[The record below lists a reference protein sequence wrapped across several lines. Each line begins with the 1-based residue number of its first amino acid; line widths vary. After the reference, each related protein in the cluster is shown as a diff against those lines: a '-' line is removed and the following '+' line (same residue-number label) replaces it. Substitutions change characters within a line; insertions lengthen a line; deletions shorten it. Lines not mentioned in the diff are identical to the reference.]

1 MKKITS
7 RFASVLTRTLT
18 AALILN
24 LLTGCSMAGSQGAS
38 ASQNA
43 SKSQNAS
50 ESQDASASAKTDAA
64 SDAKD
69 SASDASASGAAV
81 SGTSADSAENGIS
94 IRFSND
100 GITAA
105 NDSGLSIDGTSLT
118 ITAAG
123 TYLLSGSCEDGS
135 VKVQKGT
142 TGVVLVLDGLT
153 LSSQT
158 TAPLICAK
166 STEVTIEAAA
176 GTVNTLSDTEANN
189 DGSEDSNTENAVI
202 KCKDGSQVVLCGT
215 GELILRANGKN
226 GIKSGASTET
236 EGDASLTIRE
246 LTLTIDAPVNDAV
259 NAESILN
266 VESGTLEISAGD
278 DALHSDGELNIGAD
292 GTDGPSISITSCYEG
307 LEGTVV
313 NIFSGDIDLQSTD
326 DCINAANSD
335 QPNGDFQINITGG
348 SITASTSNGDG
359 FDSNG
364 DLIISGG
371 SVAVWTANA
380 ADNEPLDADGTV
392 TISGGT
398 VLAAGE
404 SSGMGIHLEASQPC
418 VIFSGDSSEGGGFR
432 QTALL
437 TNGSSFSILSD
448 DQTTLYSAEAMCSAS
463 YIIFSSPD
471 LTESASCTL
480 PPKIRKQQAP
490 HSPDPFPPEWDEEAA
505 SRALEISKKL
515 TAKGLRENVR
525 RAILPPGKGTDSSL
539 ATILPQGKTMNS
551 PKEIPQPK
559 KEMNS
564 PTAPKPIRQLQNDR
578 KSGWNPKTRV
588 EAIVL
593 LPPLFHH
600 YGKMPL
606 VIITKRAAAFRQL
619 LSDIR
624 FSIAFCDSTLK
635 LYLYASYAI
644 NHQ

>member
-1 MKKITS
+1 MKKIND
-7 RFASVLTRTLT
+7 RFASVLTRTLA

-24 LLTGCSMAGSQGAS
+24 LLTGCSMSGSQGAS
-38 ASQNA
+38 ASQ
-43 SKSQNAS
+43 
-50 ESQDASASAKTDAA
+50 DASGAAKTDAA
-64 SDAKD
+64 SDAED
-69 SASDASASGAAV
+69 SASDASASGSAA
-81 SGTSADSAENGIS
+81 SGSSADSAKDGVSIS
-94 IRFSND
+94 FSND

-105 NDSGLSIDGTSLT
+105 DSPGLSIDGTSLT
-118 ITAAG
+118 ITASG

-135 VKVQKGT
+135 VKVHKGT

-158 TAPLICAK
+158 TAPIICAK

-189 DGSEDSNTENAVI
+189 DGSDDSNTEANNDGSDDSNTENNNAEGSDSETVTTNDASTNSAAENAVI

-215 GELILRANGKN
+215 GELILQANGKN

-326 DCINAANSD
+326 DCINAADSD

-348 SITASTSNGDG
+348 KITASASDGDG

-364 DLIISGG
+364 DLTISGG
-371 SVAVWTANA
+371 SVAVWTANV

-437 TNGSSFSILSD
+437 TKESSFSILSD
-448 DQTTLYSAEAMCSAS
+448 DQTALYSAEAMCSAS

-471 LTESASCTL
+471 LTENASCTL
-480 PPKIRKQQAP
+480 SSGDTETTSSAQSGSISTGMGGRGGFGGFGDFKGFDGQRPEGERPEGNPPSGEGNGQQP
-490 HSPDPFPPEWDEEAA
+490 GGNPPSGKSNEQPGGNPPSGNGNEQSGDPQTDQTT
-505 SRALEISKKL
+505 SK
-515 TAKGLRENVR
+515 
-525 RAILPPGKGTDSSL
+525 
-539 ATILPQGKTMNS
+539 
-551 PKEIPQPK
+551 
-559 KEMNS
+559 
-564 PTAPKPIRQLQNDR
+564 
-578 KSGWNPKTRV
+578 
-588 EAIVL
+588 
-593 LPPLFHH
+593 
-600 YGKMPL
+600 
-606 VIITKRAAAFRQL
+606 
-619 LSDIR
+619 
-624 FSIAFCDSTLK
+624 
-635 LYLYASYAI
+635 
-644 NHQ
+644 

>member
-1 MKKITS
+1 MKKTNG
-7 RFASVLTRTLT
+7 RFASALTRTLT

-24 LLTGCSMAGSQGAS
+24 LLTGCSMSGSQGAS
-38 ASQNA
+38 ASQD
-43 SKSQNAS
+43 AS
-50 ESQDASASAKTDAA
+50 ESQNASASAKTNAA

-69 SASDASASGAAV
+69 SASDASASRATV
-81 SGTSADSAENGIS
+81 SGTSADSAEDGVSIS
-94 IRFSND
+94 FSND

-105 NDSGLSIDGTSLT
+105 DSPGLSIDGTFLT
-118 ITAAG
+118 ITASG

-158 TAPLICAK
+158 TAPIICAK

-176 GTVNTLSDTEANN
+176 GTVNTLSDTETKNDGSDDSDTEANN
-189 DGSEDSNTENAVI
+189 DGSNDSNTENNNAEGNDSETESGNDASSNSTAENAVI

-215 GELILRANGKN
+215 GELILQANGKN
-226 GIKSGASTET
+226 GIKSGASTGT

-326 DCINAANSD
+326 DCINAADSD

-348 SITASTSNGDG
+348 SITASASNGDG

-448 DQTTLYSAEAMCSAS
+448 DQTTLYSAEAICSAS

-480 PPKIRKQQAP
+480 SSEDTETTSSAQ
-490 HSPDPFPPEWDEEAA
+490 SG
-505 SRALEISKKL
+505 SIS
-515 TAKGLRENVR
+515 TGMGRRGGSKGLEDFKKIDGQRPEGERPEGNPPSGERNGQQPGGNPPSGENNEQPEGN
-525 RAILPPGKGTDSSL
+525 PPTEEGNEQPDSSQTDQ
-539 ATILPQGKTMNS
+539 ATSK
-551 PKEIPQPK
+551 
-559 KEMNS
+559 
-564 PTAPKPIRQLQNDR
+564 
-578 KSGWNPKTRV
+578 
-588 EAIVL
+588 
-593 LPPLFHH
+593 
-600 YGKMPL
+600 
-606 VIITKRAAAFRQL
+606 
-619 LSDIR
+619 
-624 FSIAFCDSTLK
+624 
-635 LYLYASYAI
+635 
-644 NHQ
+644 

>member
-1 MKKITS
+1 MKKTNG
-7 RFASVLTRTLT
+7 RFASALTRTLA

-24 LLTGCSMAGSQGAS
+24 LLTGCSMSGSQGAS
-38 ASQNA
+38 ASQ
-43 SKSQNAS
+43 
-50 ESQDASASAKTDAA
+50 D
-64 SDAKD
+64 
-69 SASDASASGAAV
+69 ASGAAKTD
-81 SGTSADSAENGIS
+81 SASADSAKDGVSIS
-94 IRFSND
+94 FSND

-105 NDSGLSIDGTSLT
+105 DSPGLSIDGTSLT
-118 ITAAG
+118 ITASG

-158 TAPLICAK
+158 TAPIICAK

-176 GTVNTLSDTEANN
+176 GTVNTLSDTETTN
-189 DGSEDSNTENAVI
+189 DASTNSAAENAVI

-278 DALHSDGELNIGAD
+278 DALHSDGELNIGAN
-292 GTDGPSISITSCYEG
+292 GTDGPSISIASCYEG

-326 DCINAANSD
+326 DCINAADSD

-348 SITASTSNGDG
+348 KITASASDGDG

-364 DLIISGG
+364 DLTISGG

-437 TNGSSFSILSD
+437 TKENSFSILSD
-448 DQTTLYSAEAMCSAS
+448 DQTTLYSAEAMCNAS

-480 PPKIRKQQAP
+480 SSEDTETTSSAQSGSISTGMGGKGGFGGFGDFKDFEGQRPEGERPEGNPPSGEGNGQQP
-490 HSPDPFPPEWDEEAA
+490 GGNPPSGKSNEQPEGNPPAGDGNEQPEGPQTDQT
-505 SRALEISKKL
+505 
-515 TAKGLRENVR
+515 TAK
-525 RAILPPGKGTDSSL
+525 
-539 ATILPQGKTMNS
+539 
-551 PKEIPQPK
+551 
-559 KEMNS
+559 
-564 PTAPKPIRQLQNDR
+564 
-578 KSGWNPKTRV
+578 
-588 EAIVL
+588 
-593 LPPLFHH
+593 
-600 YGKMPL
+600 
-606 VIITKRAAAFRQL
+606 
-619 LSDIR
+619 
-624 FSIAFCDSTLK
+624 
-635 LYLYASYAI
+635 
-644 NHQ
+644 

>member
-1 MKKITS
+1 MKKIND

-24 LLTGCSMAGSQGAS
+24 LLTGCSMSGSQGAS
-38 ASQNA
+38 ASQNTFE
-43 SKSQNAS
+43 SQNAS
-50 ESQDASASAKTDAA
+50 ESQDASGAEKKDSA

-69 SASDASASGAAV
+69 SASDVSASGAAV
-81 SGTSADSAENGIS
+81 SVTSADSAEDGIS

-105 NDSGLSIDGTSLT
+105 DDSGLSIDGTSLT

-142 TGVVLVLDGLT
+142 TGVVLMLDGLT

-176 GTVNTLSDTEANN
+176 GTINMLSDTEANN
-189 DGSEDSNTENAVI
+189 DSSNDSNTENNNAEGNDSETESGNDASSNSTAENAVI

-215 GELILRANGKN
+215 GELILQANGKN

-259 NAESILN
+259 NVESILN
-266 VESGTLEISAGD
+266 VENGTLEISAGD

-326 DCINAANSD
+326 DCINAADSNQS
-335 QPNGDFQINITGG
+335 NRDFQINITGG

-448 DQTTLYSAEAMCSAS
+448 DQTTLYSAEAMCSVS

-471 LTESASCTL
+471 LTEIGSCMLSSEDTETTSSAQSGSISTGMGRRGGSRGL
-480 PPKIRKQQAP
+480 GDFKNIDGQR
-490 HSPDPFPPEWDEEAA
+490 PEGKRPE
-505 SRALEISKKL
+505 
-515 TAKGLRENVR
+515 GNP
-525 RAILPPGKGTDSSL
+525 PPGEGNGQQPGGNPPSGKSNEQPEGNPPTGDGNEQPGDPQTD
-539 ATILPQGKTMNS
+539 Q
-551 PKEIPQPK
+551 
-559 KEMNS
+559 
-564 PTAPKPIRQLQNDR
+564 TASK
-578 KSGWNPKTRV
+578 
-588 EAIVL
+588 
-593 LPPLFHH
+593 
-600 YGKMPL
+600 
-606 VIITKRAAAFRQL
+606 
-619 LSDIR
+619 
-624 FSIAFCDSTLK
+624 
-635 LYLYASYAI
+635 
-644 NHQ
+644 

>member
-1 MKKITS
+1 MKKTNG

-24 LLTGCSMAGSQGAS
+24 LLTGCSMSGSQGAS
-38 ASQNA
+38 ASQ
-43 SKSQNAS
+43 
-50 ESQDASASAKTDAA
+50 D
-64 SDAKD
+64 
-69 SASDASASGAAV
+69 ASGAAKTD
-81 SGTSADSAENGIS
+81 SASADSAEDGVSIS
-94 IRFSND
+94 FSND

-105 NDSGLSIDGTSLT
+105 DSSRLSIDGTSLT
-118 ITAAG
+118 ITASG

-158 TAPLICAK
+158 TAPIICAK

-189 DGSEDSNTENAVI
+189 DGSDDSNTKANNDGRDDSNTENNNAEGSDSETVTTNDASSNSAAENAVI

-215 GELILRANGKN
+215 GELILQANGKN

-326 DCINAANSD
+326 DCINAADSD

-348 SITASTSNGDG
+348 KITASASDGDG

-364 DLIISGG
+364 DLTISGG
-371 SVAVWTANA
+371 SVAVWTANV

-418 VIFSGDSSEGGGFR
+418 IIFSGDSSESGGFR

-437 TNGSSFSILSD
+437 TKENSFSILAD
-448 DQTTLYSAEAMCSAS
+448 DQTTLYSSEAMCSAS

-471 LTESASCTL
+471 LTESASCSLSSGDTETTSSA
-480 PPKIRKQQAP
+480 Q
-490 HSPDPFPPEWDEEAA
+490 SG
-505 SRALEISKKL
+505 SIS
-515 TAKGLRENVR
+515 TGMG
-525 RAILPPGKGTDSSL
+525 GKGGFGGFGDFKDFEGQRPEGERPEGNLPSGEGNGQQPGGNPPSGENNEQPGGSQTD
-539 ATILPQGKTMNS
+539 Q
-551 PKEIPQPK
+551 
-559 KEMNS
+559 
-564 PTAPKPIRQLQNDR
+564 TASK
-578 KSGWNPKTRV
+578 
-588 EAIVL
+588 
-593 LPPLFHH
+593 
-600 YGKMPL
+600 
-606 VIITKRAAAFRQL
+606 
-619 LSDIR
+619 
-624 FSIAFCDSTLK
+624 
-635 LYLYASYAI
+635 
-644 NHQ
+644 

>member
-1 MKKITS
+1 M
-7 RFASVLTRTLT
+7 
-18 AALILN
+18 
-24 LLTGCSMAGSQGAS
+24 
-38 ASQNA
+38 
-43 SKSQNAS
+43 
-50 ESQDASASAKTDAA
+50 
-64 SDAKD
+64 
-69 SASDASASGAAV
+69 
-81 SGTSADSAENGIS
+81 
-94 IRFSND
+94 
-100 GITAA
+100 
-105 NDSGLSIDGTSLT
+105 
-118 ITAAG
+118 
-123 TYLLSGSCEDGS
+123 
-135 VKVQKGT
+135 QKGT
-142 TGVVLVLDGLT
+142 TGVALVLDGLT

-158 TAPLICAK
+158 TAPIMCAK

-176 GTVNTLSDTEANN
+176 GTVNTLSDTAANN

-215 GELILRANGKN
+215 GELILQANGRN

-326 DCINAANSD
+326 DCINAADSD
-335 QPNGDFQINITGG
+335 QPNGDFQIDITGG
-348 SITASTSNGDG
+348 SITASASNGDG

-471 LTESASCTL
+471 LTESGSCTL
-480 PPKIRKQQAP
+480 SSEDTETTSSAQ
-490 HSPDPFPPEWDEEAA
+490 SG
-505 SRALEISKKL
+505 SIS
-515 TAKGLRENVR
+515 TGMGRRGGSKGLEDFEKIDGQRPEGKRSEDN
-525 RAILPPGKGTDSSL
+525 PPSEERNGQQPGGNPPSGKSNEQPEGNPPTGDGNEQPDSSQ
-539 ATILPQGKTMNS
+539 TDQT
-551 PKEIPQPK
+551 
-559 KEMNS
+559 
-564 PTAPKPIRQLQNDR
+564 TA
-578 KSGWNPKTRV
+578 
-588 EAIVL
+588 E
-593 LPPLFHH
+593 
-600 YGKMPL
+600 
-606 VIITKRAAAFRQL
+606 
-619 LSDIR
+619 
-624 FSIAFCDSTLK
+624 
-635 LYLYASYAI
+635 
-644 NHQ
+644 

>member
-1 MKKITS
+1 MKKING

-24 LLTGCSMAGSQGAS
+24 LLTGCSMSGSQGAS

-43 SKSQNAS
+43 SGSQNAS

-81 SGTSADSAENGIS
+81 SGTSADSAEDGIS

-105 NDSGLSIDGTSLT
+105 DDSGLSIDGTSLT

-142 TGVVLVLDGLT
+142 TGVALVLDGLT

-189 DGSEDSNTENAVI
+189 DGSNDSNTENNNAGGNDSETGNDASSNSTAENAVI

-215 GELILRANGKN
+215 GELVLQANGRN
-226 GIKSGASTET
+226 GIKSGASTGT

-326 DCINAANSD
+326 DCINAADSD

-348 SITASTSNGDG
+348 SITASASNGDG

-418 VIFSGDSSEGGGFR
+418 VIFSGDSSESDGFR

-448 DQTTLYSAEAMCSAS
+448 DQTTLYSAEAICSAS

-480 PPKIRKQQAP
+480 SSEDTETTSSAQSGSISTGMGRRGGSKVLGNFKKIDGQRPEGKRPEGNPPSGENNEQP
-490 HSPDPFPPEWDEEAA
+490 EGTPPTEEGNEHPD
-505 SRALEISKKL
+505 
-515 TAKGLRENVR
+515 
-525 RAILPPGKGTDSSL
+525 
-539 ATILPQGKTMNS
+539 S
-551 PKEIPQPK
+551 PKTDQT
-559 KEMNS
+559 
-564 PTAPKPIRQLQNDR
+564 TA
-578 KSGWNPKTRV
+578 
-588 EAIVL
+588 E
-593 LPPLFHH
+593 
-600 YGKMPL
+600 
-606 VIITKRAAAFRQL
+606 
-619 LSDIR
+619 
-624 FSIAFCDSTLK
+624 
-635 LYLYASYAI
+635 
-644 NHQ
+644 

>member
-1 MKKITS
+1 MKKIND

-24 LLTGCSMAGSQGAS
+24 LLTGCSMSGSQGAS
-38 ASQNA
+38 ASQNTFE
-43 SKSQNAS
+43 SQNAS
-50 ESQDASASAKTDAA
+50 ESQDASGAEKKDSA

-69 SASDASASGAAV
+69 SASDVSASGAAV
-81 SGTSADSAENGIS
+81 SVTSADSAEDGIS

-105 NDSGLSIDGTSLT
+105 DDSGLSIDGTSLT

-142 TGVVLVLDGLT
+142 TGVVLMLDGLT

-176 GTVNTLSDTEANN
+176 GTINMLSDTEANN
-189 DGSEDSNTENAVI
+189 DGSNDSNTKNNNAEGNDSETESGNDASSNSTAENAVI

-215 GELILRANGKN
+215 GELILQANGKN
-226 GIKSGASTET
+226 GIKSGASTKT

-326 DCINAANSD
+326 DCINAADSN

-348 SITASTSNGDG
+348 SITASTNNGDG

-471 LTESASCTL
+471 LTESGSCMLSSEDTETTSYA
-480 PPKIRKQQAP
+480 Q
-490 HSPDPFPPEWDEEAA
+490 SG
-505 SRALEISKKL
+505 SIS
-515 TAKGLRENVR
+515 TGMGRRGGSKGLGDFKKIDGQRPEGKRPEGNP
-525 RAILPPGKGTDSSL
+525 PPGEGNGQQPGGNPPSGKSNEQPEGNPPTGDGNEQPDSSQIDQ
-539 ATILPQGKTMNS
+539 ATSK
-551 PKEIPQPK
+551 
-559 KEMNS
+559 
-564 PTAPKPIRQLQNDR
+564 
-578 KSGWNPKTRV
+578 
-588 EAIVL
+588 
-593 LPPLFHH
+593 
-600 YGKMPL
+600 
-606 VIITKRAAAFRQL
+606 
-619 LSDIR
+619 
-624 FSIAFCDSTLK
+624 
-635 LYLYASYAI
+635 
-644 NHQ
+644 

>member
-1 MKKITS
+1 MKKING

-24 LLTGCSMAGSQGAS
+24 LLTGCSMSGLQGAS
-38 ASQNA
+38 A
-43 SKSQNAS
+43 SQNAS
-50 ESQDASASAKTDAA
+50 ESQDASGAAKTYSA

-81 SGTSADSAENGIS
+81 SGTSADSAEDGIN

-105 NDSGLSIDGTSLT
+105 DDSGLSIDGTSLT

-135 VKVQKGT
+135 VKVHKGT

-158 TAPLICAK
+158 TAPMICAK

-215 GELILRANGKN
+215 GELILQANGKN

-266 VESGTLEISAGD
+266 VESSTLEISAGD
-278 DALHSDGELNIGAD
+278 DALHSDGELNIGGD

-326 DCINAANSD
+326 DCINAADSD

-448 DQTTLYSAEAMCSAS
+448 DQTTLYSAEAICSAS

-471 LTESASCTL
+471 LTESGSCTL
-480 PPKIRKQQAP
+480 SSEDTETTSSAQ
-490 HSPDPFPPEWDEEAA
+490 SG
-505 SRALEISKKL
+505 SIS
-515 TAKGLRENVR
+515 TEMGRRGGSKGLEDFKKNDGQRPEGKRPEGN
-525 RAILPPGKGTDSSL
+525 PPSGEGNGQQPGGNPPSGKSNEQPEGNPPTGDGNEQPGDPQTD
-539 ATILPQGKTMNS
+539 Q
-551 PKEIPQPK
+551 
-559 KEMNS
+559 
-564 PTAPKPIRQLQNDR
+564 TASK
-578 KSGWNPKTRV
+578 
-588 EAIVL
+588 
-593 LPPLFHH
+593 
-600 YGKMPL
+600 
-606 VIITKRAAAFRQL
+606 
-619 LSDIR
+619 
-624 FSIAFCDSTLK
+624 
-635 LYLYASYAI
+635 
-644 NHQ
+644 

>member
-1 MKKITS
+1 MKKING

-24 LLTGCSMAGSQGAS
+24 LLTGCSMSGSQGAS

-43 SKSQNAS
+43 SESQDASKSQDAS

-105 NDSGLSIDGTSLT
+105 GDSGLSIDGTSLT

-142 TGVVLVLDGLT
+142 TGVALVLDGLT

-189 DGSEDSNTENAVI
+189 DGSNDSNTENNNAEGNDPETESGNDASSNSTAENAVI

-215 GELILRANGKN
+215 GELILQANGKN

-326 DCINAANSD
+326 DCINAADSD

-448 DQTTLYSAEAMCSAS
+448 DQTTLYSAEAICSAS

-471 LTESASCTL
+471 LTESGNCTL
-480 PPKIRKQQAP
+480 SSEDTETTSSAQSGSISTGMGRRGGSKGFEDFKKTDGQRPEGKRPEGNPPSGERNGQQP
-490 HSPDPFPPEWDEEAA
+490 GGNPPSGENNEQPEGNPPTEEGN
-505 SRALEISKKL
+505 EQ
-515 TAKGLRENVR
+515 
-525 RAILPPGKGTDSSL
+525 PDSSQIDQ
-539 ATILPQGKTMNS
+539 ATSK
-551 PKEIPQPK
+551 
-559 KEMNS
+559 
-564 PTAPKPIRQLQNDR
+564 
-578 KSGWNPKTRV
+578 
-588 EAIVL
+588 
-593 LPPLFHH
+593 
-600 YGKMPL
+600 
-606 VIITKRAAAFRQL
+606 
-619 LSDIR
+619 
-624 FSIAFCDSTLK
+624 
-635 LYLYASYAI
+635 
-644 NHQ
+644 

>member
-1 MKKITS
+1 M
-7 RFASVLTRTLT
+7 
-18 AALILN
+18 
-24 LLTGCSMAGSQGAS
+24 
-38 ASQNA
+38 
-43 SKSQNAS
+43 
-50 ESQDASASAKTDAA
+50 
-64 SDAKD
+64 
-69 SASDASASGAAV
+69 
-81 SGTSADSAENGIS
+81 
-94 IRFSND
+94 
-100 GITAA
+100 
-105 NDSGLSIDGTSLT
+105 
-118 ITAAG
+118 
-123 TYLLSGSCEDGS
+123 
-135 VKVQKGT
+135 KVQKGT
-142 TGVVLVLDGLT
+142 TGVALVLDGLT

-158 TAPLICAK
+158 TAPIMCAK

-176 GTVNTLSDTEANN
+176 GTVNTLSDTAANN
-189 DGSEDSNTENAVI
+189 DGSNDSNTENNNAEGNDSETESGNDASSNSTAENAVI

-215 GELILRANGKN
+215 GGLILQANGRN

-266 VESGTLEISAGD
+266 VESGTLAISAGD

-326 DCINAANSD
+326 DCINAADSNQS
-335 QPNGDFQINITGG
+335 NGDFQINITGG

-448 DQTTLYSAEAMCSAS
+448 DQTTLYSAEAICSAS
-463 YIIFSSPD
+463 YIIFSSSD
-471 LTESASCTL
+471 LTESGSCTL
-480 PPKIRKQQAP
+480 SSEDTETTSSAQ
-490 HSPDPFPPEWDEEAA
+490 SG
-505 SRALEISKKL
+505 SIS
-515 TAKGLRENVR
+515 TGMGRRGGSKGLEDFKKIDGQRPEGERPEGNPPSGERNGQQPGSNPPSGENNEQPEGN
-525 RAILPPGKGTDSSL
+525 PPTEEGNEQPDSSQ
-539 ATILPQGKTMNS
+539 TDQETSK
-551 PKEIPQPK
+551 
-559 KEMNS
+559 
-564 PTAPKPIRQLQNDR
+564 
-578 KSGWNPKTRV
+578 
-588 EAIVL
+588 
-593 LPPLFHH
+593 
-600 YGKMPL
+600 
-606 VIITKRAAAFRQL
+606 
-619 LSDIR
+619 
-624 FSIAFCDSTLK
+624 
-635 LYLYASYAI
+635 
-644 NHQ
+644 

>member
-1 MKKITS
+1 MKKIND

-24 LLTGCSMAGSQGAS
+24 LLTGCSMSGSQGAS

-43 SKSQNAS
+43 SKPQNAS

-105 NDSGLSIDGTSLT
+105 DDSGLSIDGTSLT

-135 VKVQKGT
+135 VKVHKGT

-158 TAPLICAK
+158 TAPMICAK

-215 GELILRANGKN
+215 GELILQANGKN
-226 GIKSGASTET
+226 GIQSGASTET

-307 LEGTVV
+307 LEGTIV

-326 DCINAANSD
+326 DCINAADSNQS
-335 QPNGDFQINITGG
+335 NGDFQINITGG

-448 DQTTLYSAEAMCSAS
+448 DQTTLYSAEAICSAS

-471 LTESASCTL
+471 LTESGSCTL
-480 PPKIRKQQAP
+480 SSEDTETTSSAQ
-490 HSPDPFPPEWDEEAA
+490 SG
-505 SRALEISKKL
+505 SIS
-515 TAKGLRENVR
+515 TGMGRRGGSKGLEDFKKIDGQRPEVKRSEGNPPSGERNEQQPGGNPPSVENNEQ
-525 RAILPPGKGTDSSL
+525 PDSSQIDQ
-539 ATILPQGKTMNS
+539 ATSK
-551 PKEIPQPK
+551 
-559 KEMNS
+559 
-564 PTAPKPIRQLQNDR
+564 
-578 KSGWNPKTRV
+578 
-588 EAIVL
+588 
-593 LPPLFHH
+593 
-600 YGKMPL
+600 
-606 VIITKRAAAFRQL
+606 
-619 LSDIR
+619 
-624 FSIAFCDSTLK
+624 
-635 LYLYASYAI
+635 
-644 NHQ
+644 

>member
-1 MKKITS
+1 MKKIND
-7 RFASVLTRTLT
+7 RFASVLTRTL
-18 AALILN
+18 AATLILN
-24 LLTGCSMAGSQGAS
+24 LLTGCSMSGSQGAS
-38 ASQNA
+38 ASR
-43 SKSQNAS
+43 
-50 ESQDASASAKTDAA
+50 DASGAAKTDSA
-64 SDAKD
+64 SDAED
-69 SASDASASGAAV
+69 SASDASASGSAA
-81 SGTSADSAENGIS
+81 SGAAEDSAKDGVSIS
-94 IRFSND
+94 FSND

-118 ITAAG
+118 ITASG

-153 LSSQT
+153 LSSKT
-158 TAPLICAK
+158 TAPIICAK

-189 DGSEDSNTENAVI
+189 DGSDDSNTKANNDGRDDSNTENNNAEGSDSETVTTNDASSNSAAENAVI

-326 DCINAANSD
+326 DCINAADSD

-348 SITASTSNGDG
+348 KITASARDGDG

-364 DLIISGG
+364 DLTISGG

-437 TNGSSFSILSD
+437 TKESSFSILSD

-480 PPKIRKQQAP
+480 SSGDTETTSSAQ
-490 HSPDPFPPEWDEEAA
+490 SG
-505 SRALEISKKL
+505 SIS
-515 TAKGLRENVR
+515 TGMG
-525 RAILPPGKGTDSSL
+525 GKGGFGGFGDFKDFEGQRPEGERPEGNPPSGEGNGQQPGGNPPSGKSNEQPEGNPPSGESNEQPGGSQTDQTTS
-539 ATILPQGKTMNS
+539 K
-551 PKEIPQPK
+551 
-559 KEMNS
+559 
-564 PTAPKPIRQLQNDR
+564 
-578 KSGWNPKTRV
+578 
-588 EAIVL
+588 
-593 LPPLFHH
+593 
-600 YGKMPL
+600 
-606 VIITKRAAAFRQL
+606 
-619 LSDIR
+619 
-624 FSIAFCDSTLK
+624 
-635 LYLYASYAI
+635 
-644 NHQ
+644 

>member
-1 MKKITS
+1 MKKTNG
-7 RFASVLTRTLT
+7 RFASALTRTLT

-24 LLTGCSMAGSQGAS
+24 LLTGCSMSGSQGAS
-38 ASQNA
+38 ASQD
-43 SKSQNAS
+43 AS
-50 ESQDASASAKTDAA
+50 ESQNASASAKTNAA
-64 SDAKD
+64 SDAKG
-69 SASDASASGAAV
+69 SASDASASG
-81 SGTSADSAENGIS
+81 TSADSAKDGVSIS
-94 IRFSND
+94 FSND

-105 NDSGLSIDGTSLT
+105 DSPGLSIDGTSLT

-123 TYLLSGSCEDGS
+123 TYLLSGICEGGS
-135 VKVQKGT
+135 VKVQKST

-158 TAPLICAK
+158 TAPIICSK

-176 GTVNTLSDTEANN
+176 GTVNTLSDTETNN
-189 DGSEDSNTENAVI
+189 DGSDDSSTENNNAEGSDSETVTTNDASTNSAAENAVI

-236 EGDASLTIRE
+236 EGNASFTIRE

-348 SITASTSNGDG
+348 KITASASDGDG

-364 DLIISGG
+364 DLTISGG

-418 VIFSGDSSEGGGFR
+418 VIFSGDSSEDGGFR

-437 TNGSSFSILSD
+437 TKESSFSILSD

-471 LTESASCTL
+471 LTESASCSLSSGDTETTSSA
-480 PPKIRKQQAP
+480 Q
-490 HSPDPFPPEWDEEAA
+490 SG
-505 SRALEISKKL
+505 SIS
-515 TAKGLRENVR
+515 TGMG
-525 RAILPPGKGTDSSL
+525 GKGGFGGFGDFKGFDGQRPVGERPEGNPPSGEGNGQQPGGNPPSGENNEQPGGPQTD
-539 ATILPQGKTMNS
+539 Q
-551 PKEIPQPK
+551 
-559 KEMNS
+559 
-564 PTAPKPIRQLQNDR
+564 TASK
-578 KSGWNPKTRV
+578 
-588 EAIVL
+588 
-593 LPPLFHH
+593 
-600 YGKMPL
+600 
-606 VIITKRAAAFRQL
+606 
-619 LSDIR
+619 
-624 FSIAFCDSTLK
+624 
-635 LYLYASYAI
+635 
-644 NHQ
+644 

>member
-1 MKKITS
+1 MKKING

-24 LLTGCSMAGSQGAS
+24 LLTGCSMSGSQGAS

-43 SKSQNAS
+43 SNPQNAS

-81 SGTSADSAENGIS
+81 SGTSANSAEDGIS

-105 NDSGLSIDGTSLT
+105 DDSGLSIDGTSLT

-142 TGVVLVLDGLT
+142 TDVALVLDGLT

-166 STEVTIEAAA
+166 STGVTIEAAA

-189 DGSEDSNTENAVI
+189 DGSNDSNTENAVI

-215 GELILRANGKN
+215 GELILQANGKN

-236 EGDASLTIRE
+236 KGDASLTIRE

-326 DCINAANSD
+326 DCINAADSN
-335 QPNGDFQINITGG
+335 QPNRDFQINITGG

-448 DQTTLYSAEAMCSAS
+448 DQTTLYSAEAICSAS

-471 LTESASCTL
+471 LTESGSCTL
-480 PPKIRKQQAP
+480 SSEDTETTSSAQ
-490 HSPDPFPPEWDEEAA
+490 SG
-505 SRALEISKKL
+505 SIS
-515 TAKGLRENVR
+515 TGMGRRGGSKGLEDFKKNDGQRPEGKRPEGNPPSREGNGQQPGGN
-525 RAILPPGKGTDSSL
+525 PPSGKSNEQPEGNPPTGDGNEQPGDPQTD
-539 ATILPQGKTMNS
+539 Q
-551 PKEIPQPK
+551 
-559 KEMNS
+559 
-564 PTAPKPIRQLQNDR
+564 TASK
-578 KSGWNPKTRV
+578 
-588 EAIVL
+588 
-593 LPPLFHH
+593 
-600 YGKMPL
+600 
-606 VIITKRAAAFRQL
+606 
-619 LSDIR
+619 
-624 FSIAFCDSTLK
+624 
-635 LYLYASYAI
+635 
-644 NHQ
+644 

>member
-1 MKKITS
+1 M
-7 RFASVLTRTLT
+7 
-18 AALILN
+18 
-24 LLTGCSMAGSQGAS
+24 
-38 ASQNA
+38 
-43 SKSQNAS
+43 
-50 ESQDASASAKTDAA
+50 
-64 SDAKD
+64 
-69 SASDASASGAAV
+69 
-81 SGTSADSAENGIS
+81 
-94 IRFSND
+94 
-100 GITAA
+100 
-105 NDSGLSIDGTSLT
+105 
-118 ITAAG
+118 
-123 TYLLSGSCEDGS
+123 
-135 VKVQKGT
+135 QKGT
-142 TGVVLVLDGLT
+142 TGVALVLDGLT

-158 TAPLICAK
+158 TAPIMCAK

-176 GTVNTLSDTEANN
+176 GTVNTLSDTAANN
-189 DGSEDSNTENAVI
+189 DGSNDSNTENNNAEGNDSETESGNDASSNSTAENAVI

-215 GELILRANGKN
+215 GGLILQANGRN

-266 VESGTLEISAGD
+266 VESGTLAISAGD

-326 DCINAANSD
+326 DCINAADSNQS
-335 QPNGDFQINITGG
+335 NGDFQINITGG

-448 DQTTLYSAEAMCSAS
+448 DQTTLYSAEAICSAS
-463 YIIFSSPD
+463 YIIFSSSD
-471 LTESASCTL
+471 LTESGSCTL
-480 PPKIRKQQAP
+480 SSEDTETTSSAQ
-490 HSPDPFPPEWDEEAA
+490 SG
-505 SRALEISKKL
+505 SIS
-515 TAKGLRENVR
+515 TGMGRRGGSKGLEDFKKIDGQRPEGERPEGNPPSGERNGQQPGSNPPSGENNEQPEGN
-525 RAILPPGKGTDSSL
+525 PPTEEGNEQPDSSQ
-539 ATILPQGKTMNS
+539 TDQETSK
-551 PKEIPQPK
+551 
-559 KEMNS
+559 
-564 PTAPKPIRQLQNDR
+564 
-578 KSGWNPKTRV
+578 
-588 EAIVL
+588 
-593 LPPLFHH
+593 
-600 YGKMPL
+600 
-606 VIITKRAAAFRQL
+606 
-619 LSDIR
+619 
-624 FSIAFCDSTLK
+624 
-635 LYLYASYAI
+635 
-644 NHQ
+644 

>member
-1 MKKITS
+1 MKKING

-24 LLTGCSMAGSQGAS
+24 LLTGCSMSGSQGTS

-43 SKSQNAS
+43 SESQNVS

-69 SASDASASGAAV
+69 SASDVSASGAAV

-105 NDSGLSIDGTSLT
+105 DDSGLSIDGTSLT

-142 TGVVLVLDGLT
+142 TGVALVLDGLT

-176 GTVNTLSDTEANN
+176 GTINMLSDTEANN

-215 GELILRANGKN
+215 GGLVLQANGRN
-226 GIKSGASTET
+226 GIKSGASTGT

-326 DCINAANSD
+326 DCINAADSN
-335 QPNGDFQINITGG
+335 QPNRDFQINITGG

-437 TNGSSFSILSD
+437 TNGSSFSILPD

-471 LTESASCTL
+471 LTESGSCTL
-480 PPKIRKQQAP
+480 SSEDTETTSSAQSGSVSTGMRGRGGFKGFEDFKKIDGQRPERERPEGNPPSGERNGQQP
-490 HSPDPFPPEWDEEAA
+490 GGNPPSGENNEQPEGNPPTEEGN
-505 SRALEISKKL
+505 EQ
-515 TAKGLRENVR
+515 
-525 RAILPPGKGTDSSL
+525 PDSSQIDQ
-539 ATILPQGKTMNS
+539 ATSK
-551 PKEIPQPK
+551 
-559 KEMNS
+559 
-564 PTAPKPIRQLQNDR
+564 
-578 KSGWNPKTRV
+578 
-588 EAIVL
+588 
-593 LPPLFHH
+593 
-600 YGKMPL
+600 
-606 VIITKRAAAFRQL
+606 
-619 LSDIR
+619 
-624 FSIAFCDSTLK
+624 
-635 LYLYASYAI
+635 
-644 NHQ
+644 

>member
-1 MKKITS
+1 MKKINSRLSNSSPANS
-7 RFASVLTRTLT
+7 RFASALTRTLA

-24 LLTGCSMAGSQGAS
+24 LLTGCSMSGSQGAS
-38 ASQNA
+38 ASQD
-43 SKSQNAS
+43 AS
-50 ESQDASASAKTDAA
+50 ESQNASASAKTNAA
-64 SDAKD
+64 
-69 SASDASASGAAV
+69 
-81 SGTSADSAENGIS
+81 SADSAKDGVSIS
-94 IRFSND
+94 FSND

-105 NDSGLSIDGTSLT
+105 DDSGLSIDGTSLT
-118 ITAAG
+118 ITASG
-123 TYLLSGSCEDGS
+123 TYLLSGSCENGS

-142 TGVVLVLDGLT
+142 IGVVLVLDGLT

-158 TAPLICAK
+158 TAPIICAK
-166 STEVTIEAAA
+166 STAVTIEAAA

-189 DGSEDSNTENAVI
+189 DGSDDSNTENNNANGSDSETVTTNDASTNSAAENAVI

-215 GELILRANGKN
+215 GELILQANGKN

-246 LTLTIDAPVNDAV
+246 LALTIDAPVNDAV

-292 GTDGPSISITSCYEG
+292 GTDVPSISITSCYEG

-326 DCINAANSD
+326 DCINAADSD

-348 SITASTSNGDG
+348 KITASASDGDG

-364 DLIISGG
+364 DLTISGG

-418 VIFSGDSSEGGGFR
+418 VIFSGDSSEGGFFR

-437 TNGSSFSILSD
+437 TKESSFSILAD

-471 LTESASCTL
+471 LTESASCSLSSGDTETTSSAQSGSISTGMGGKGGFGGFGDFKGFDGQRPEGERPEGN
-480 PPKIRKQQAP
+480 PPSGEGNGQQP
-490 HSPDPFPPEWDEEAA
+490 GGNPPSGDGNEQPGGNPPSGDGNEQPEGPQTDQT
-505 SRALEISKKL
+505 
-515 TAKGLRENVR
+515 TAK
-525 RAILPPGKGTDSSL
+525 
-539 ATILPQGKTMNS
+539 
-551 PKEIPQPK
+551 
-559 KEMNS
+559 
-564 PTAPKPIRQLQNDR
+564 
-578 KSGWNPKTRV
+578 
-588 EAIVL
+588 
-593 LPPLFHH
+593 
-600 YGKMPL
+600 
-606 VIITKRAAAFRQL
+606 
-619 LSDIR
+619 
-624 FSIAFCDSTLK
+624 
-635 LYLYASYAI
+635 
-644 NHQ
+644 

>member
-1 MKKITS
+1 MKKIND
-7 RFASVLTRTLT
+7 RFASVLTRTL
-18 AALILN
+18 AATLILN
-24 LLTGCSMAGSQGAS
+24 LLTGCSMSGSQGAS
-38 ASQNA
+38 ASR
-43 SKSQNAS
+43 
-50 ESQDASASAKTDAA
+50 DASGAAKTDSA
-64 SDAKD
+64 SDAED
-69 SASDASASGAAV
+69 SASDASASGSAA
-81 SGTSADSAENGIS
+81 SGAAEDSAKDGVSIS
-94 IRFSND
+94 FSND

-105 NDSGLSIDGTSLT
+105 DSSGLSIDGTSLT
-118 ITAAG
+118 ITASG

-135 VKVQKGT
+135 VKVQKST

-158 TAPLICAK
+158 TAPIICAK

-189 DGSEDSNTENAVI
+189 DGSDDSNTEANNDGSDDSNTENNNAEGSDSETVTTYDASSNSAAENAVI

-215 GELILRANGKN
+215 GELILQANGKN
-226 GIKSGASTET
+226 GIKSGASTEA

-326 DCINAANSD
+326 DCINAADSD

-348 SITASTSNGDG
+348 KITASASDGDG

-364 DLIISGG
+364 DLTISGG

-380 ADNEPLDADGTV
+380 ADNGPLDADGTV

-437 TNGSSFSILSD
+437 TKGSSFSILSD
-448 DQTTLYSAEAMCSAS
+448 DQSTLYSAEAMCSAS

-480 PPKIRKQQAP
+480 
-490 HSPDPFPPEWDEEAA
+490 S
-505 SRALEISKKL
+505 SRDTETTSSAQSGSIS
-515 TAKGLRENVR
+515 TGMG
-525 RAILPPGKGTDSSL
+525 GKGGFGGFGDFKGFDGQRPEGERPEGNPPSGEGNRQPGGNPPSGDGNEQPGGNPPSGENNEQQPGGNPPSGKSNEQPDGSQTDQTTS
-539 ATILPQGKTMNS
+539 K
-551 PKEIPQPK
+551 
-559 KEMNS
+559 
-564 PTAPKPIRQLQNDR
+564 
-578 KSGWNPKTRV
+578 
-588 EAIVL
+588 
-593 LPPLFHH
+593 
-600 YGKMPL
+600 
-606 VIITKRAAAFRQL
+606 
-619 LSDIR
+619 
-624 FSIAFCDSTLK
+624 
-635 LYLYASYAI
+635 
-644 NHQ
+644 

>member
-1 MKKITS
+1 MKKINGK
-7 RFASVLTRTLT
+7 FASVLTRTLT

-24 LLTGCSMAGSQGAS
+24 LLTGCSMSGSQGAS

-43 SKSQNAS
+43 SKPQNAS

-81 SGTSADSAENGIS
+81 SGTSADSAEDGIS

-105 NDSGLSIDGTSLT
+105 DDSGLSIDGTSLT

-166 STEVTIEAAA
+166 STEVTIKAAA

-189 DGSEDSNTENAVI
+189 DGSNDSNTGNNNAEGNDSETESGNDASSNSTAENAVI

-215 GELILRANGKN
+215 GELILQANGKN

-266 VESGTLEISAGD
+266 VENGTLEISAGD

-326 DCINAANSD
+326 DCINAADSNQS
-335 QPNGDFQINITGG
+335 NRDFQINITGG

-371 SVAVWTANA
+371 SVAVWTANT

-471 LTESASCTL
+471 LTESGSCTL
-480 PPKIRKQQAP
+480 SSEDTETTSSAQSGSVSTGMGRRGG
-490 HSPDPFPPEWDEEAA
+490 S
-505 SRALEISKKL
+505 
-515 TAKGLRENVR
+515 KGLGDFKNFDGQRPEGKRPEGN
-525 RAILPPGKGTDSSL
+525 PPSGEGNGQQPGVNPPSGKSNEQPKGNPPTGEGNEQPD
-539 ATILPQGKTMNS
+539 S
-551 PKEIPQPK
+551 PKTDQT
-559 KEMNS
+559 
-564 PTAPKPIRQLQNDR
+564 TA
-578 KSGWNPKTRV
+578 
-588 EAIVL
+588 E
-593 LPPLFHH
+593 
-600 YGKMPL
+600 
-606 VIITKRAAAFRQL
+606 
-619 LSDIR
+619 
-624 FSIAFCDSTLK
+624 
-635 LYLYASYAI
+635 
-644 NHQ
+644 

>member
-1 MKKITS
+1 MKKITG

-24 LLTGCSMAGSQGAS
+24 LLTGCSMSGSQGTS

-43 SKSQNAS
+43 FESQNAS

-81 SGTSADSAENGIS
+81 SGTSADSAEDGIS

-105 NDSGLSIDGTSLT
+105 DDSGLSIDGTSLT

-142 TGVVLVLDGLT
+142 TGVALVLDGLT

-176 GTVNTLSDTEANN
+176 GTINMLSDTEANN
-189 DGSEDSNTENAVI
+189 DGSNDSNTENNNAEGNDSETESGNDASTNSAAENAVI

-348 SITASTSNGDG
+348 KITASASDGDG

-364 DLIISGG
+364 DLTISGG

-418 VIFSGDSSEGGGFR
+418 VIFSGDSSKGGGFR

-448 DQTTLYSAEAMCSAS
+448 DQTALYSAEAMCSAS

-480 PPKIRKQQAP
+480 SSGDTETTSSAQ
-490 HSPDPFPPEWDEEAA
+490 SG
-505 SRALEISKKL
+505 SIS
-515 TAKGLRENVR
+515 TGMGRRGGSKGLEDFKKIDGQRPEGERPEGN
-525 RAILPPGKGTDSSL
+525 PPSGEGNGQRPGGNPPSGKSNEQPEGNPPTGDGNEQPGDPQTD
-539 ATILPQGKTMNS
+539 Q
-551 PKEIPQPK
+551 
-559 KEMNS
+559 
-564 PTAPKPIRQLQNDR
+564 TASK
-578 KSGWNPKTRV
+578 
-588 EAIVL
+588 
-593 LPPLFHH
+593 
-600 YGKMPL
+600 
-606 VIITKRAAAFRQL
+606 
-619 LSDIR
+619 
-624 FSIAFCDSTLK
+624 
-635 LYLYASYAI
+635 
-644 NHQ
+644 

>member
-1 MKKITS
+1 MKKITG

-24 LLTGCSMAGSQGAS
+24 LLTGCSMSGSQGAS

-43 SKSQNAS
+43 SKPQNAS
-50 ESQDASASAKTDAA
+50 ESQDASASAKTDAD

-81 SGTSADSAENGIS
+81 SGTSADSAGNGIS

-105 NDSGLSIDGTSLT
+105 DDSGLSIDGTSLT
-118 ITAAG
+118 INATG
-123 TYLLSGSCEDGS
+123 TYLLSGNCEDGS

-158 TAPLICAK
+158 TAPMICAK
-166 STEVTIEAAA
+166 STEVTIKAAA

-202 KCKDGSQVVLCGT
+202 KCNDGSQVVLCGT

-246 LTLTIDAPVNDAV
+246 LALTIDAPVNDAV

-292 GTDGPSISITSCYEG
+292 GTDDPSISITSCYEG

-335 QPNGDFQINITGG
+335 QPNGDFQINIAGG
-348 SITASTSNGDG
+348 KITASASDGDG

-364 DLIISGG
+364 DLTISGG

-418 VIFSGDSSEGGGFR
+418 VIFNGDSSEGGGFR

-437 TNGSSFSILSD
+437 TKGSSFSILSD

-471 LTESASCTL
+471 LTESASCSLSSGDTETTSSAQSGSISTGMGRRGGSKDL
-480 PPKIRKQQAP
+480 EDFKKIDGQRPEGKRSEGNPPSGEGNGQQP
-490 HSPDPFPPEWDEEAA
+490 GGNPPSGKSNEQPEGNPPTEEGN
-505 SRALEISKKL
+505 EQ
-515 TAKGLRENVR
+515 
-525 RAILPPGKGTDSSL
+525 PDSSQ
-539 ATILPQGKTMNS
+539 TDQT
-551 PKEIPQPK
+551 
-559 KEMNS
+559 
-564 PTAPKPIRQLQNDR
+564 TA
-578 KSGWNPKTRV
+578 
-588 EAIVL
+588 E
-593 LPPLFHH
+593 
-600 YGKMPL
+600 
-606 VIITKRAAAFRQL
+606 
-619 LSDIR
+619 
-624 FSIAFCDSTLK
+624 
-635 LYLYASYAI
+635 
-644 NHQ
+644 

>member
-1 MKKITS
+1 MS
-7 RFASVLTRTLT
+7 
-18 AALILN
+18 
-24 LLTGCSMAGSQGAS
+24 GSQGAS

-43 SKSQNAS
+43 SKPQNAS

-105 NDSGLSIDGTSLT
+105 DDSGLSIDGTSLT

-123 TYLLSGSCEDGS
+123 TYLLSGSCEAGS

-142 TGVVLVLDGLT
+142 TGVALVLDGLT

-189 DGSEDSNTENAVI
+189 DGSEDSNTKNNNAEGNDPETESGNDASSNSTAENAVI

-215 GELILRANGKN
+215 GGLILQANGKN

-326 DCINAANSD
+326 DCINAADSD

-437 TNGSSFSILSD
+437 TNGSSFSILPD

-471 LTESASCTL
+471 LTESGSCTL
-480 PPKIRKQQAP
+480 SSEDTETTSSAQ
-490 HSPDPFPPEWDEEAA
+490 SG
-505 SRALEISKKL
+505 SIS
-515 TAKGLRENVR
+515 TGMGRRGGSKGLGDFKGFDGQRPERERPEGN
-525 RAILPPGKGTDSSL
+525 PPSGERNGQQPGGNPPSGENNEQPEGNPPTEEGNEQPDSSQ
-539 ATILPQGKTMNS
+539 TDQT
-551 PKEIPQPK
+551 
-559 KEMNS
+559 
-564 PTAPKPIRQLQNDR
+564 TA
-578 KSGWNPKTRV
+578 
-588 EAIVL
+588 E
-593 LPPLFHH
+593 
-600 YGKMPL
+600 
-606 VIITKRAAAFRQL
+606 
-619 LSDIR
+619 
-624 FSIAFCDSTLK
+624 
-635 LYLYASYAI
+635 
-644 NHQ
+644 

>member
-1 MKKITS
+1 MKKINS
-7 RFASVLTRTLT
+7 RLSNSSPANGKFASALPRMLTSV
-18 AALILN
+18 LILN
-24 LLTGCSMAGSQGAS
+24 LLTGCSMSGSQGAS
-38 ASQNA
+38 ASQ
-43 SKSQNAS
+43 
-50 ESQDASASAKTDAA
+50 D
-64 SDAKD
+64 
-69 SASDASASGAAV
+69 ASGAAKTD
-81 SGTSADSAENGIS
+81 SASADSAEDGVSIS
-94 IRFSND
+94 FSND

-105 NDSGLSIDGTSLT
+105 DSPGLSIEGTSLT
-118 ITAAG
+118 ITASG

-176 GTVNTLSDTEANN
+176 GTVNTLSDTETTN
-189 DGSEDSNTENAVI
+189 DASTNSAAENAVI

-215 GELILRANGKN
+215 GELILQANGKN

-326 DCINAANSD
+326 DCINAADSD

-348 SITASTSNGDG
+348 KITASASDGDG

-364 DLIISGG
+364 DLTISGG

-437 TNGSSFSILSD
+437 TKENSFSILSD

-471 LTESASCTL
+471 LTESASCSLSSGDTETTSSAQSGSISTGMGGRGGFKGFGDFKGFDGQRPEGERPEGN
-480 PPKIRKQQAP
+480 PPFGEGNGQQP
-490 HSPDPFPPEWDEEAA
+490 GGNPPSGKSNEQPEGNPPTGDGNEQPGDPQTDQT
-505 SRALEISKKL
+505 
-515 TAKGLRENVR
+515 TAK
-525 RAILPPGKGTDSSL
+525 
-539 ATILPQGKTMNS
+539 
-551 PKEIPQPK
+551 
-559 KEMNS
+559 
-564 PTAPKPIRQLQNDR
+564 
-578 KSGWNPKTRV
+578 
-588 EAIVL
+588 
-593 LPPLFHH
+593 
-600 YGKMPL
+600 
-606 VIITKRAAAFRQL
+606 
-619 LSDIR
+619 
-624 FSIAFCDSTLK
+624 
-635 LYLYASYAI
+635 
-644 NHQ
+644 

>member
-1 MKKITS
+1 MKKTNG
-7 RFASVLTRTLT
+7 RFASALPRMLTSV
-18 AALILN
+18 LILN
-24 LLTGCSMAGSQGAS
+24 LLTGCSMSGSQGAS
-38 ASQNA
+38 ASQ
-43 SKSQNAS
+43 
-50 ESQDASASAKTDAA
+50 DASGAAKTDTA
-64 SDAKD
+64 SDAED
-69 SASDASASGAAV
+69 SASDASASGSAA
-81 SGTSADSAENGIS
+81 SGAAEDSAKDGVSIS
-94 IRFSND
+94 FSND

-105 NDSGLSIDGTSLT
+105 DSPGLSIDGTSLT
-118 ITAAG
+118 ITASG

-158 TAPLICAK
+158 TAPIICAK

-189 DGSEDSNTENAVI
+189 DGSDDSNTEANNDGSDDSNTENNNAEGSDSETVTTNDASTNSAAENAVI

-215 GELILRANGKN
+215 GELILRANAKN
-226 GIKSGASTET
+226 GIKSGASTKT

-292 GTDGPSISITSCYEG
+292 ETDGPSISITSCNEG

-326 DCINAANSD
+326 DCINAADSD

-348 SITASTSNGDG
+348 KITASASDGDG

-364 DLIISGG
+364 DLTISGG

-418 VIFSGDSSEGGGFR
+418 VIFSGDSSEDGGFR

-437 TNGSSFSILSD
+437 TKESSFSILSD
-448 DQTTLYSAEAMCSAS
+448 DQTTLYSAEAMCNAS

-471 LTESASCTL
+471 LTESASCSLSSGDTETTSSA
-480 PPKIRKQQAP
+480 Q
-490 HSPDPFPPEWDEEAA
+490 SG
-505 SRALEISKKL
+505 SIS
-515 TAKGLRENVR
+515 TGMG
-525 RAILPPGKGTDSSL
+525 GKGGFGGFGDFKGFDGQR
-539 ATILPQGKTMNS
+539 PEGERPEGNS
-551 PKEIPQPK
+551 PSGENNEQQPGGNPPSGKSNEQPEGNPPAGDGNEQPEGPQTDQTSSK
-559 KEMNS
+559 
-564 PTAPKPIRQLQNDR
+564 
-578 KSGWNPKTRV
+578 
-588 EAIVL
+588 
-593 LPPLFHH
+593 
-600 YGKMPL
+600 
-606 VIITKRAAAFRQL
+606 
-619 LSDIR
+619 
-624 FSIAFCDSTLK
+624 
-635 LYLYASYAI
+635 
-644 NHQ
+644 

>member
-1 MKKITS
+1 MKKINSRLTNGSPANS

-18 AALILN
+18 AVLILN
-24 LLTGCSMAGSQGAS
+24 LLTGCSMSGSQGAS
-38 ASQNA
+38 ASQ
-43 SKSQNAS
+43 
-50 ESQDASASAKTDAA
+50 E
-64 SDAKD
+64 
-69 SASDASASGAAV
+69 ASGAAK
-81 SGTSADSAENGIS
+81 TDSASTDSAKDGVS

-105 NDSGLSIDGTSLT
+105 GDSGLSIDGTSLT

-123 TYLLSGSCEDGS
+123 TYLLSGSCEDGN

-142 TGVVLVLDGLT
+142 TGVALVLDGLT

-189 DGSEDSNTENAVI
+189 DGSEDSNTENNNAGGNDSETGNDVSSNSTAENAVI

-215 GELILRANGKN
+215 GELILQANGKN

-266 VESGTLEISAGD
+266 VESGTLEIFAGD

-326 DCINAANSD
+326 DCINAADSN

-418 VIFSGDSSEGGGFR
+418 VIFSGDSSEGGSFR

-448 DQTTLYSAEAMCSAS
+448 DQTTLYSAEAICSAS

-471 LTESASCTL
+471 LTESGSCTL
-480 PPKIRKQQAP
+480 SSEDTETTSSAQ
-490 HSPDPFPPEWDEEAA
+490 SG
-505 SRALEISKKL
+505 SIS
-515 TAKGLRENVR
+515 TGMGRRGGSKGLGDFKNFDGQRPEGKRPEGNPPSGEENGQQPGGN
-525 RAILPPGKGTDSSL
+525 PPSGKS
-539 ATILPQGKTMNS
+539 N
-551 PKEIPQPK
+551 EQP
-559 KEMNS
+559 EGNP
-564 PTAPKPIRQLQNDR
+564 PTGD
-578 KSGWNPKTRV
+578 
-588 EAIVL
+588 
-593 LPPLFHH
+593 
-600 YGKMPL
+600 
-606 VIITKRAAAFRQL
+606 
-619 LSDIR
+619 
-624 FSIAFCDSTLK
+624 
-635 LYLYASYAI
+635 
-644 NHQ
+644 

>member
-1 MKKITS
+1 MKKTNG
-7 RFASVLTRTLT
+7 RFASVLTRMLT
-18 AALILN
+18 SVLILN
-24 LLTGCSMAGSQGAS
+24 LLTGCSLSGSQGAS

-43 SKSQNAS
+43 SESQN
-50 ESQDASASAKTDAA
+50 ASASAKTNAA
-64 SDAKD
+64 SDAKN
-69 SASDASASGAAV
+69 SASDASASGAAE
-81 SGTSADSAENGIS
+81 DSAEDGVSIS
-94 IRFSND
+94 FSND

-105 NDSGLSIDGTSLT
+105 DSSGLSIDGTSLT
-118 ITAAG
+118 ITASG

-158 TAPLICAK
+158 TAPIICAK

-189 DGSEDSNTENAVI
+189 DGSDNSNTEANNDGSDDSNTEANNDGSDDSSTENNNAEGSDSETVTSSDASTNSAAENAVI

-226 GIKSGASTET
+226 GIKSGASTKT

-292 GTDGPSISITSCYEG
+292 ETDGPSISITSCNEG
-307 LEGTVV
+307 LEGPVV

-348 SITASTSNGDG
+348 KITASASDGDG

-364 DLIISGG
+364 DLTISGG

-418 VIFSGDSSEGGGFR
+418 VIFSGDSSEDGGFR

-437 TNGSSFSILSD
+437 TKESSFSILSD

-471 LTESASCTL
+471 LTESASCSLSSGDTETTSSA
-480 PPKIRKQQAP
+480 Q
-490 HSPDPFPPEWDEEAA
+490 SG
-505 SRALEISKKL
+505 SIS
-515 TAKGLRENVR
+515 TGMG
-525 RAILPPGKGTDSSL
+525 GKGGFKGFGDFKGFDGQRPEGERPEGNLPSGEGNGQQPDGNPPSGKSNEQPGGNPPSEESNEQPEGNLPSEESNEQPGGSQTDQTTS
-539 ATILPQGKTMNS
+539 K
-551 PKEIPQPK
+551 
-559 KEMNS
+559 
-564 PTAPKPIRQLQNDR
+564 
-578 KSGWNPKTRV
+578 
-588 EAIVL
+588 
-593 LPPLFHH
+593 
-600 YGKMPL
+600 
-606 VIITKRAAAFRQL
+606 
-619 LSDIR
+619 
-624 FSIAFCDSTLK
+624 
-635 LYLYASYAI
+635 
-644 NHQ
+644 

>member
-1 MKKITS
+1 MKKINSRLTNGSPANS

-18 AALILN
+18 AVLILN
-24 LLTGCSMAGSQGAS
+24 LLTGCSMSGSQGAS
-38 ASQNA
+38 ASQ
-43 SKSQNAS
+43 
-50 ESQDASASAKTDAA
+50 E
-64 SDAKD
+64 
-69 SASDASASGAAV
+69 ASGAAK
-81 SGTSADSAENGIS
+81 TDSASTDSAKDGIS

-105 NDSGLSIDGTSLT
+105 DDSRLSIDGTSLT

-123 TYLLSGSCEDGS
+123 TYFLSGSCEDGS

-142 TGVVLVLDGLT
+142 TGVVLMLDGLT

-189 DGSEDSNTENAVI
+189 DGSNDSNTENNNGEGNDSETGSGNDASSNSTAENAVI

-215 GELILRANGKN
+215 GELILQANGRN

-259 NAESILN
+259 NVESILN
-266 VESGTLEISAGD
+266 VENGTLEISAGD

-326 DCINAANSD
+326 DCINAADSNQS
-335 QPNGDFQINITGG
+335 NRDFQINITGG

-418 VIFSGDSSEGGGFR
+418 VIFSGDSSESGGFR

-463 YIIFSSPD
+463 YIIFSSPN
-471 LTESASCTL
+471 LTESGSCMLSSEDTETTSSAQSGSISTGMGRRGGSKGFGNFKSFNGQRPEGERPEGNPPSGEENGQQPGGNPPSGKSNEQPEGNPPTGDGNEQPGDPQTDQTAS
-480 PPKIRKQQAP
+480 K
-490 HSPDPFPPEWDEEAA
+490 
-505 SRALEISKKL
+505 
-515 TAKGLRENVR
+515 
-525 RAILPPGKGTDSSL
+525 
-539 ATILPQGKTMNS
+539 
-551 PKEIPQPK
+551 
-559 KEMNS
+559 
-564 PTAPKPIRQLQNDR
+564 
-578 KSGWNPKTRV
+578 
-588 EAIVL
+588 
-593 LPPLFHH
+593 
-600 YGKMPL
+600 
-606 VIITKRAAAFRQL
+606 
-619 LSDIR
+619 
-624 FSIAFCDSTLK
+624 
-635 LYLYASYAI
+635 
-644 NHQ
+644 

>member
-1 MKKITS
+1 MKKTNG
-7 RFASVLTRTLT
+7 RFASALPRMLTSV
-18 AALILN
+18 LILN
-24 LLTGCSMAGSQGAS
+24 LLTGCSMSGSQGAS
-38 ASQNA
+38 ASQ
-43 SKSQNAS
+43 
-50 ESQDASASAKTDAA
+50 DASGAAKTDAA
-64 SDAKD
+64 SDAED
-69 SASDASASGAAV
+69 SASDASASGSAA
-81 SGTSADSAENGIS
+81 SGAAEDSAKDGVSIS
-94 IRFSND
+94 FSND

-105 NDSGLSIDGTSLT
+105 DSSGLSIDGTSLT
-118 ITAAG
+118 ITASG

-158 TAPLICAK
+158 TAPIICAK

-189 DGSEDSNTENAVI
+189 DGSDDSNTEANNDGSDDSNTENNNAEGNDSETVTTNDASTNSAAENAVI

-215 GELILRANGKN
+215 GELILQANGKN
-226 GIKSGASTET
+226 GIKSGASTEA

-326 DCINAANSD
+326 DCINAADSD
-335 QPNGDFQINITGG
+335 QPNGDFQINITDGK
-348 SITASTSNGDG
+348 ITASASDGDG

-364 DLIISGG
+364 DLTISGG

-437 TNGSSFSILSD
+437 TKGSSFSILSD

-471 LTESASCTL
+471 LTESASCSLSSGDTETTSSAQSGSISTGMGGKGGFKGFGDFKGFDGQRPEGERPEGNL
-480 PPKIRKQQAP
+480 PSEEGNGQQP
-490 HSPDPFPPEWDEEAA
+490 GGNPPSGENNEQPEGNPPAGDGNEQTEGPQTDQT
-505 SRALEISKKL
+505 
-515 TAKGLRENVR
+515 TAK
-525 RAILPPGKGTDSSL
+525 
-539 ATILPQGKTMNS
+539 
-551 PKEIPQPK
+551 
-559 KEMNS
+559 
-564 PTAPKPIRQLQNDR
+564 
-578 KSGWNPKTRV
+578 
-588 EAIVL
+588 
-593 LPPLFHH
+593 
-600 YGKMPL
+600 
-606 VIITKRAAAFRQL
+606 
-619 LSDIR
+619 
-624 FSIAFCDSTLK
+624 
-635 LYLYASYAI
+635 
-644 NHQ
+644 

>member
-1 MKKITS
+1 MKKINSRLSNSSPANS
-7 RFASVLTRTLT
+7 RFASALTRTLA

-24 LLTGCSMAGSQGAS
+24 LLTGCSMSGSQGAS
-38 ASQNA
+38 ASQ
-43 SKSQNAS
+43 
-50 ESQDASASAKTDAA
+50 D
-64 SDAKD
+64 
-69 SASDASASGAAV
+69 ASGAAKTD
-81 SGTSADSAENGIS
+81 SASADSAKDGVS

-105 NDSGLSIDGTSLT
+105 DSSGLSIDGTSLT

-158 TAPLICAK
+158 TAPIICAK

-176 GTVNTLSDTEANN
+176 GTVNTLSDTETNN
-189 DGSEDSNTENAVI
+189 DGSDDSNTVTTNDGSDDSNTEANNDASTNSAAENAVI

-335 QPNGDFQINITGG
+335 QSNGDFQINITGG
-348 SITASTSNGDG
+348 KITASASDGDG

-364 DLIISGG
+364 DLTISGG

-418 VIFSGDSSEGGGFR
+418 VIFGGDSSEGGGFR

-437 TNGSSFSILSD
+437 TKETSFSILSD

-463 YIIFSSPD
+463 YIIFSAPD
-471 LTESASCTL
+471 LTESASCSLSSGDTETTSSA
-480 PPKIRKQQAP
+480 Q
-490 HSPDPFPPEWDEEAA
+490 SG
-505 SRALEISKKL
+505 SIS
-515 TAKGLRENVR
+515 TGMG
-525 RAILPPGKGTDSSL
+525 GKGGFGGFGDFKGFDGQRPEGERPEGNPPSGEGNGQQPGGNPPSGKSNEQPEGNPPTGDGNEQPGGPQTD
-539 ATILPQGKTMNS
+539 Q
-551 PKEIPQPK
+551 
-559 KEMNS
+559 
-564 PTAPKPIRQLQNDR
+564 TASK
-578 KSGWNPKTRV
+578 
-588 EAIVL
+588 
-593 LPPLFHH
+593 
-600 YGKMPL
+600 
-606 VIITKRAAAFRQL
+606 
-619 LSDIR
+619 
-624 FSIAFCDSTLK
+624 
-635 LYLYASYAI
+635 
-644 NHQ
+644 

>member
-1 MKKITS
+1 MKKTNGK
-7 RFASVLTRTLT
+7 FASALPRMLTSV
-18 AALILN
+18 LILN
-24 LLTGCSMAGSQGAS
+24 LLTGCSMSGSQGAS
-38 ASQNA
+38 ASQ
-43 SKSQNAS
+43 
-50 ESQDASASAKTDAA
+50 D
-64 SDAKD
+64 
-69 SASDASASGAAV
+69 ASGAAKTD
-81 SGTSADSAENGIS
+81 SASADSTKDGVSIS
-94 IRFSND
+94 FSND
-100 GITAA
+100 DITAA
-105 NDSGLSIDGTSLT
+105 DSPGLSIDGTSLT

-158 TAPLICAK
+158 TAPIICAK
-166 STEVTIEAAA
+166 STEVTIEAVA
-176 GTVNTLSDTEANN
+176 GTVNTLSDTETNN
-189 DGSEDSNTENAVI
+189 DGSDDSNTEANNDEGSDSETVTTTDASSNSAAENAVI

-226 GIKSGASTET
+226 GIKSGTSTET

-246 LTLTIDAPVNDAV
+246 LALTIDAPVNDAV

-348 SITASTSNGDG
+348 KITASASDGDG

-364 DLIISGG
+364 DLTISGG

-437 TNGSSFSILSD
+437 TKENSFSILSD
-448 DQTTLYSAEAMCSAS
+448 DQTTLYSAEAMCNAS

-471 LTESASCTL
+471 LTESASCSLSSGDTETTSSAQSGSISTGMGGKGGFGGFGDFKGFEGQRPEGERPEGN
-480 PPKIRKQQAP
+480 PPSGEGNGQQP
-490 HSPDPFPPEWDEEAA
+490 GGNPPSGDGNEQPGGNPPSGDGNEQPEGPQTDQT
-505 SRALEISKKL
+505 
-515 TAKGLRENVR
+515 TAK
-525 RAILPPGKGTDSSL
+525 
-539 ATILPQGKTMNS
+539 
-551 PKEIPQPK
+551 
-559 KEMNS
+559 
-564 PTAPKPIRQLQNDR
+564 
-578 KSGWNPKTRV
+578 
-588 EAIVL
+588 
-593 LPPLFHH
+593 
-600 YGKMPL
+600 
-606 VIITKRAAAFRQL
+606 
-619 LSDIR
+619 
-624 FSIAFCDSTLK
+624 
-635 LYLYASYAI
+635 
-644 NHQ
+644 

>member
-1 MKKITS
+1 MKKINSRLSNSSPANS
-7 RFASVLTRTLT
+7 RFASALTRTLA

-24 LLTGCSMAGSQGAS
+24 LLTGCSMSGSQGAS
-38 ASQNA
+38 ASQD
-43 SKSQNAS
+43 AS
-50 ESQDASASAKTDAA
+50 ESQNASASAKTNAA
-64 SDAKD
+64 
-69 SASDASASGAAV
+69 
-81 SGTSADSAENGIS
+81 SADSAKDGVSIS
-94 IRFSND
+94 FSND

-105 NDSGLSIDGTSLT
+105 DDSGLSIDGTSLT
-118 ITAAG
+118 ITASG
-123 TYLLSGSCEDGS
+123 TYLLSGSCENGS

-142 TGVVLVLDGLT
+142 IGVVLVLDGLT

-158 TAPLICAK
+158 TAPIICAK

-189 DGSEDSNTENAVI
+189 DGSDDSNTENNNANGSDSETVTTNDASTNSAAENAVI

-326 DCINAANSD
+326 DCINAADSD

-348 SITASTSNGDG
+348 KITASASDGDG

-364 DLIISGG
+364 DLTISGG

-418 VIFSGDSSEGGGFR
+418 VIFSGDSSEGGFFR

-437 TNGSSFSILSD
+437 TKESSFSILAD

-471 LTESASCTL
+471 LTESASCSLSSGDTETTSSAQSGSISTGMGGKGGFGGFGDFKGFDGQRPEGERPEGN
-480 PPKIRKQQAP
+480 PPSGEGNGQQP
-490 HSPDPFPPEWDEEAA
+490 GGNPPSGDGNEQPGGNPPSGDGNEQPEGPQTDQT
-505 SRALEISKKL
+505 
-515 TAKGLRENVR
+515 TAK
-525 RAILPPGKGTDSSL
+525 
-539 ATILPQGKTMNS
+539 
-551 PKEIPQPK
+551 
-559 KEMNS
+559 
-564 PTAPKPIRQLQNDR
+564 
-578 KSGWNPKTRV
+578 
-588 EAIVL
+588 
-593 LPPLFHH
+593 
-600 YGKMPL
+600 
-606 VIITKRAAAFRQL
+606 
-619 LSDIR
+619 
-624 FSIAFCDSTLK
+624 
-635 LYLYASYAI
+635 
-644 NHQ
+644 

>member
-1 MKKITS
+1 MKKIND
-7 RFASVLTRTLT
+7 RFASVLTRTL
-18 AALILN
+18 AATLILN
-24 LLTGCSMAGSQGAS
+24 LLTGCSMSGSQGAS
-38 ASQNA
+38 ASQ
-43 SKSQNAS
+43 
-50 ESQDASASAKTDAA
+50 DASGAAKTDAA
-64 SDAKD
+64 SDAED
-69 SASDASASGAAV
+69 SASDASASGSAA
-81 SGTSADSAENGIS
+81 SGAAEDSAKDGVSIS
-94 IRFSND
+94 FSND

-105 NDSGLSIDGTSLT
+105 DSPGLSIDGTFLT
-118 ITAAG
+118 ITASG

-158 TAPLICAK
+158 TAPIICAK

-189 DGSEDSNTENAVI
+189 DGSDDSNTENNNAEGSDSETVTTNDASTNSAAENAVI

-215 GELILRANGKN
+215 GELILQANGKN

-326 DCINAANSD
+326 DCINAADSD

-348 SITASTSNGDG
+348 KITASASDGDG

-364 DLIISGG
+364 DLTISGG

-437 TNGSSFSILSD
+437 TKENSFSILSD

-471 LTESASCTL
+471 LTESASCSLSSGDTETTSSAQSGSISTGMGGRGGFKGFGDFKGFDGQRPEGERPEGN
-480 PPKIRKQQAP
+480 PPFGEGNGQQP
-490 HSPDPFPPEWDEEAA
+490 GGNPPSGKSNEQPEGNPPTGDGNEQPGDPQTDQT
-505 SRALEISKKL
+505 
-515 TAKGLRENVR
+515 TAK
-525 RAILPPGKGTDSSL
+525 
-539 ATILPQGKTMNS
+539 
-551 PKEIPQPK
+551 
-559 KEMNS
+559 
-564 PTAPKPIRQLQNDR
+564 
-578 KSGWNPKTRV
+578 
-588 EAIVL
+588 
-593 LPPLFHH
+593 
-600 YGKMPL
+600 
-606 VIITKRAAAFRQL
+606 
-619 LSDIR
+619 
-624 FSIAFCDSTLK
+624 
-635 LYLYASYAI
+635 
-644 NHQ
+644 

>member
-1 MKKITS
+1 MKKIND
-7 RFASVLTRTLT
+7 RFASVLTRTLA

-24 LLTGCSMAGSQGAS
+24 LLTGCSMSGSQGAS
-38 ASQNA
+38 ASQ
-43 SKSQNAS
+43 
-50 ESQDASASAKTDAA
+50 DASGAAKTDAA
-64 SDAKD
+64 SDAED
-69 SASDASASGAAV
+69 SASDASASG
-81 SGTSADSAENGIS
+81 SSADSAKDGVSIS
-94 IRFSND
+94 FSND

-105 NDSGLSIDGTSLT
+105 DDSELSIDGTSLT
-118 ITAAG
+118 ITASG

-158 TAPLICAK
+158 TAPIICAK

-189 DGSEDSNTENAVI
+189 DGSDDSNTEANNDGSDDSNTENNNAEGSDSETVTTNDASTNSAAENAVI

-226 GIKSGASTET
+226 GIKSGASTKT

-326 DCINAANSD
+326 DCINAADSD

-348 SITASTSNGDG
+348 KITASASDGDG
-359 FDSNG
+359 FDTNG
-364 DLIISGG
+364 DLTISGG

-418 VIFSGDSSEGGGFR
+418 VIFSGDSSEDGGFR

-437 TNGSSFSILSD
+437 TKESSFSILSD

-463 YIIFSSPD
+463 YILFSSPD
-471 LTESASCTL
+471 LTESASCSLSSGDTETASSAQSGSISTGMGGRGGFGGFGDFKGFDGQRPEGERPEGNL
-480 PPKIRKQQAP
+480 PSGEGNGQQ
-490 HSPDPFPPEWDEEAA
+490 PDGNPPSGKSNEQPEGNPPAGDENEQT
-505 SRALEISKKL
+505 EGPQTDQTTSK
-515 TAKGLRENVR
+515 
-525 RAILPPGKGTDSSL
+525 
-539 ATILPQGKTMNS
+539 
-551 PKEIPQPK
+551 
-559 KEMNS
+559 
-564 PTAPKPIRQLQNDR
+564 
-578 KSGWNPKTRV
+578 
-588 EAIVL
+588 
-593 LPPLFHH
+593 
-600 YGKMPL
+600 
-606 VIITKRAAAFRQL
+606 
-619 LSDIR
+619 
-624 FSIAFCDSTLK
+624 
-635 LYLYASYAI
+635 
-644 NHQ
+644 

>member
-1 MKKITS
+1 MKKIND
-7 RFASVLTRTLT
+7 RFAFVLTRTLT

-24 LLTGCSMAGSQGAS
+24 LLTGCSMSGSQGTS

-105 NDSGLSIDGTSLT
+105 DDSGLSIDGTSLT

-142 TGVVLVLDGLT
+142 TGVALVLDGLT

-215 GELILRANGKN
+215 GELILQANGRN
-226 GIKSGASTET
+226 GIKSGASTGT

-259 NAESILN
+259 NTESILN
-266 VESGTLEISAGD
+266 VESGTLEISVGD

-292 GTDGPSISITSCYEG
+292 GTDGPSISVTSCYEG

-313 NIFSGDIDLQSTD
+313 NIFSGDIDLHSTD
-326 DCINAANSD
+326 DCINAADSD

-418 VIFSGDSSEGGGFR
+418 VIFSGDSSESGGFR

-448 DQTTLYSAEAMCSAS
+448 DQTTLYSAEAICSAS

-471 LTESASCTL
+471 LTESGSCTL
-480 PPKIRKQQAP
+480 SSEDTETTSSAQ
-490 HSPDPFPPEWDEEAA
+490 SG
-505 SRALEISKKL
+505 SIS
-515 TAKGLRENVR
+515 TGMGRRGGSKGLEDFKKIDGQRPEGKRSEDNPPSEERNGQQPGGNPPSGENNEQPKGN
-525 RAILPPGKGTDSSL
+525 PPTEEGNEQPDSSQIDQ
-539 ATILPQGKTMNS
+539 ATSK
-551 PKEIPQPK
+551 
-559 KEMNS
+559 
-564 PTAPKPIRQLQNDR
+564 
-578 KSGWNPKTRV
+578 
-588 EAIVL
+588 
-593 LPPLFHH
+593 
-600 YGKMPL
+600 
-606 VIITKRAAAFRQL
+606 
-619 LSDIR
+619 
-624 FSIAFCDSTLK
+624 
-635 LYLYASYAI
+635 
-644 NHQ
+644 

>member
-1 MKKITS
+1 MKKIND
-7 RFASVLTRTLT
+7 RFASVLTRTLA

-24 LLTGCSMAGSQGAS
+24 LLTGCSMSGSQGAS
-38 ASQNA
+38 ASR
-43 SKSQNAS
+43 
-50 ESQDASASAKTDAA
+50 D
-64 SDAKD
+64 
-69 SASDASASGAAV
+69 ASGAMKTDSA
-81 SGTSADSAENGIS
+81 SADSAKDGVSIS
-94 IRFSND
+94 FSND

-105 NDSGLSIDGTSLT
+105 DSSGLAIDGTSLT
-118 ITAAG
+118 ITASG

-158 TAPLICAK
+158 TAPIICAK

-189 DGSEDSNTENAVI
+189 DGSDDSDTEANNDGSDNSNTENNNAEGSDSETVTTNDASSNSAAENAVI

-246 LTLTIDAPVNDAV
+246 LTLTIDAPVNDAI

-278 DALHSDGELNIGAD
+278 DALHNDGELNIGAD

-326 DCINAANSD
+326 DCINAADSD

-348 SITASTSNGDG
+348 KITASASDGDG

-364 DLIISGG
+364 DLTISGG

-437 TNGSSFSILSD
+437 TKESSFSILSD

-471 LTESASCTL
+471 LTESASCSLSSGDTETTSSA
-480 PPKIRKQQAP
+480 Q
-490 HSPDPFPPEWDEEAA
+490 SG
-505 SRALEISKKL
+505 SIS
-515 TAKGLRENVR
+515 TGMG
-525 RAILPPGKGTDSSL
+525 GKGGFGGFGDFKDFEGQRPEGERPEGNPPSGEGNGQQPGGNPPSGENNEQQPGGNPPSGKSNEQPEGPQTDQTTS
-539 ATILPQGKTMNS
+539 K
-551 PKEIPQPK
+551 
-559 KEMNS
+559 
-564 PTAPKPIRQLQNDR
+564 
-578 KSGWNPKTRV
+578 
-588 EAIVL
+588 
-593 LPPLFHH
+593 
-600 YGKMPL
+600 
-606 VIITKRAAAFRQL
+606 
-619 LSDIR
+619 
-624 FSIAFCDSTLK
+624 
-635 LYLYASYAI
+635 
-644 NHQ
+644 

>member
-1 MKKITS
+1 MKKING
-7 RFASVLTRTLT
+7 RFTSVLTRTLT

-24 LLTGCSMAGSQGAS
+24 LLTGCSMSGSQGTS

-43 SKSQNAS
+43 SESQNASKPQNAS
-50 ESQDASASAKTDAA
+50 ESQDASASAKTDSA

-81 SGTSADSAENGIS
+81 SGASADSAENGIS

-100 GITAA
+100 GVTAA

-123 TYLLSGSCEDGS
+123 TYLLSGNCEDGS

-142 TGVVLVLDGLT
+142 TGVVLALDGLT

-176 GTVNTLSDTEANN
+176 GTVNTLSDMEANN
-189 DGSEDSNTENAVI
+189 DGSEDSNTENNNTEGNDSETESGNDASSNSTAENAVI

-215 GELILRANGKN
+215 GELILQANGKN

-307 LEGTVV
+307 LEGTIV
-313 NIFSGDIDLQSTD
+313 NIFSGDINLQSTD
-326 DCINAANSD
+326 DCINAADSD

-432 QTALL
+432 PTALL

-448 DQTTLYSAEAMCSAS
+448 DQTTLYSAEAICSAS

-471 LTESASCTL
+471 LTESGSCTL
-480 PPKIRKQQAP
+480 SSEDTETTSSAQSGSVSTGMRG
-490 HSPDPFPPEWDEEAA
+490 
-505 SRALEISKKL
+505 RGG
-515 TAKGLRENVR
+515 TKGLEDFKKIDGQRPEGKRPEGNPPSGERNGQQPGGNPPSGENNEQPEGN
-525 RAILPPGKGTDSSL
+525 PPTEEGNEQPDS
-539 ATILPQGKTMNS
+539 P
-551 PKEIPQPK
+551 
-559 KEMNS
+559 
-564 PTAPKPIRQLQNDR
+564 
-578 KSGWNPKTRV
+578 
-588 EAIVL
+588 
-593 LPPLFHH
+593 
-600 YGKMPL
+600 
-606 VIITKRAAAFRQL
+606 
-619 LSDIR
+619 
-624 FSIAFCDSTLK
+624 
-635 LYLYASYAI
+635 
-644 NHQ
+644 